1 MQPGSE
7 TGSFWLCPSCK
18 KHVPSRQDSCR
29 CGFKRSASQEPV
41 EELSTHR
48 APEPSVVTSPNFR
61 LDVGGVLQR
70 TFAIWWAGLMS
81 FCAVGLIVY
90 SPILLGLCA
99 IAATRTPMPLL
110 KSGLDLIAS
119 LFHLAL
125 SGGITYGVF
134 QQLRGQPV
142 GVGDLVRVGYSRLG
156 TVWVTAFMAGVVTAL
171 GFCALVIPGLIL
183 LVRYWVA
190 VPVAVIESPGGNAS
204 LSRSVELT
212 AGSRWPIFGVL
223 LVLSSIGV
231 LSTLLLLE
239 GLRIVGG
246 PALFEAATEGAR
258 IVPLNA
264 GGQALQDALLVPVS
278 CLGAVAPA
286 VAYHDLLV
294 GKEGLDV
301 DALLKVFE

>member
-1 MQPGSE
+1 
-7 TGSFWLCPSCK
+7 
-18 KHVPSRQDSCR
+18 
-29 CGFKRSASQEPV
+29 
-41 EELSTHR
+41 
-48 APEPSVVTSPNFR
+48 
-61 LDVGGVLQR
+61 
-70 TFAIWWAGLMS
+70 
-81 FCAVGLIVY
+81 
-90 SPILLGLCA
+90 
-99 IAATRTPMPLL
+99 MPLL